1 MSAGFG
7 KDMGKGVASMMHG
20 DLKDITM
27 PVGATLI
34 AAGLAVLA
42 VLFVVLRKG
51 HAIVSP
57 RLPYRT

>member
-1 MSAGFG
+1 MQ
-7 KDMGKGVASMMHG
+7 KGVASMMHG
-20 DLKDITM
+20 DLNDITM

-42 VLFVVLRKG
+42 ILAVVLRKG